1 MSRGTSAP
9 CDINASANWTAGANQ
24 KREGEQAPSASRRL
38 LRADNSSGAA
48 GKDGGARPPWLW
60 QGSAMGGPTM
70 VAQGCSDAL
79 LYWQQPEG
87 LSSALCTASL
97 PGAHAVSPQPD
108 RGGQVLGGPTAVSST
123 TSSTRPSL

>member
-87 LSSALCTASL
+87 LSSALCTPASL
-97 PGAHAVSPQPD
+97 
-108 RGGQVLGGPTAVSST
+108 GPTLSA
-123 TSSTRPSL
+123 PSLIEGAKS